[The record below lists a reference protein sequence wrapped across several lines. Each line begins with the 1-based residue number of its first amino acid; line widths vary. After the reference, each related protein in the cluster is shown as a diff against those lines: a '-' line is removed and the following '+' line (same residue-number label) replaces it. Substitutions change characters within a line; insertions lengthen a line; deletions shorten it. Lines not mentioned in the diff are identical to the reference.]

1 MFSIVDS
8 REKGGSREEWK
19 NIGKKIGRNDVPRSR
34 SSVSYLDRGCW
45 EKLKSRKAAGRIET
59 EGGMVGWSL
68 AR

>member
-8 REKGGSREEWK
+8 REKGGSREEW
-19 NIGKKIGRNDVPRSR
+19 KKIGRNDVPRSR

-45 EKLKSRKAAGRIET
+45 EKLKTRKAAGRIEA
-59 EGGMVGWSL
+59 EGRMVGWSL